1 MKQKQVSRMVCS
13 AILISTF
20 SCALPCNPY
29 KELWQN
35 TSGGLLVNQYIV
47 GVKKC
52 IFFRFFPKLTN
63 TVCCSNHSRISL
75 VARVLDCRAEGCG
88 FDSWGHTNTQGLKIT
103 EK

>member
-47 GVKKC
+47 GVSKMHLLQ
-52 IFFRFFPKLTN
+52 IF
-63 TVCCSNHSRISL
+63 S
-75 VARVLDCRAEGCG
+75 
-88 FDSWGHTNTQGLKIT
+88 KINQHCMLL
-103 EK
+103 